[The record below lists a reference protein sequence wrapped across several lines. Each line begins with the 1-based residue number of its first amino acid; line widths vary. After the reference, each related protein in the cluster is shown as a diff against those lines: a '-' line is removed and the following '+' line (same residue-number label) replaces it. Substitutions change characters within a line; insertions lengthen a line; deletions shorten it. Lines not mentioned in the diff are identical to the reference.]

1 MQEAKEAAK
10 LKIKQIEL
18 QKKEALRAKST
29 SSSPSYPG
37 LTRDEPLRTVP
48 TETIPL
54 SRPTQTSRLGKGMK
68 LTRRGDE
75 DFSLN

>member
-54 SRPTQTSRLGKGMK
+54 SRPNQASRLGKGMK
-68 LTRRGDE
+68 LTRRADE